1 MTIPAGLVFAAAAAL
16 SAPLLAAHGAVIGYF
31 LDAAC
36 AAAPSST
43 VLAFT
48 DVCLPEA
55 GQQVAVVLTSC
66 SASAVAG
73 SLFAAPSMAA
83 APTCTG
89 NAQVFAATAACAQVG
104 ASQVYA
110 KVLDFTCASGGA
122 AFVYA
127 LDTAS
132 AACASTGSASL
143 VRYVPVLAG
152 GACNAGGPEG
162 LDVQVT
168 ASGSSVA
175 LSFFASKGGTCA
187 AAGAAFTGVPSTGA
201 CTAAAGGAAAGI
213 RVWAATCAMTL
224 FAGYDVVG
232 TRISTTMQP
241 TETACAAT
249 CCAAAGCVAYS
260 YAASLNGVVSS
271 APSVTLTGDVSV
283 SASLATSSV
292 GTGCRQGC
300 CDWGPCAFYA
310 LPGQN
315 FYSGGTATL
324 TMTGSSTTLL
334 PQQSSELSRSPCVLM
349 SNVTALVPSSL
360 MTGGIIPA
368 FLAAG

>member
-1 MTIPAGLVFAAAAAL
+1 MTIPAGLIFAAAAAL

-31 LDAAC
+31 SDAAC

-162 LDVQVT
+162 LDVQVS

-187 AAGAAFTGVPSTGA
+187 AAGAAFAGAPSTGA

-224 FAGYDVVG
+224 FAGFDVVG

-260 YAASLNGVVSS
+260 YSATLMSAEVFSPSS
-271 APSVTLTGDVSV
+271 AVLSTSTAQTFTYGICNNHPSVFNNNKFRFSGPVDECGDPAIYTPVYSSGTLAESTLKVS
-283 SASLATSSV
+283 
-292 GTGCRQGC
+292 G
-300 CDWGPCAFYA
+300 
-310 LPGQN
+310 
-315 FYSGGTATL
+315 
-324 TMTGSSTTLL
+324 
-334 PQQSSELSRSPCVLM
+334 SPCVLM

>member
-1 MTIPAGLVFAAAAAL
+1 MTIPASLVFAAAAAL

-31 LDAAC
+31 SDAAC

-187 AAGAAFTGVPSTGA
+187 PAGAAFTGVPSTGA

-241 TETACAAT
+241 TETACAAA
-249 CCAAAGCVAYS
+249 CCAASGCVAYS
-260 YAASLNGVVSS
+260 FA
-271 APSVTLTGDVSV
+271 T
-283 SASLATSSV
+283 SLADLQSSTPSTPISTQTV
-292 GTGCRQGC
+292 AFGQPYSYSYATYGTLA
-300 CDWGPCAFYA
+300 P
-310 LPGQN
+310 L
-315 FYSGGTATL
+315 TATL
-324 TMTGSSTTLL
+324 VGA
-334 PQQSSELSRSPCVLM
+334 PCVLM